1 MGKRIGIL
9 GGTFNPVHYGHLLAA
24 EQVRYHLKLD
34 TVIFI
39 PAMIP
44 PHKKAV
50 SLIEARHRIN
60 MLRIAVKGNP
70 FFEVSDIEM
79 KHKVKSYT
87 YDTVHTLKKIYPSD
101 TVLYFIAGSDSA
113 LTIKT
118 WKNYPQLLR
127 SCKFI
132 AVDRPGYKLTGYRKK
147 FCNQIKIISM
157 PLLDISSSEIR
168 TRIRKEQSIRYL
180 LPVKVEEYIYSNK
193 LYTK

>member
-1 MGKRIGIL
+1 MGKRIGVF

-24 EQVRYHLKLD
+24 EQVRHQLKLD

-39 PAMIP
+39 PAMTP

-60 MLRIAVKGNP
+60 MLKIAVKGNP
-70 FFEVSDIEM
+70 FFEVSDIEI
-79 KHKVKSYT
+79 KRQVISYT
-87 YDTVHTLKKIYPSD
+87 YDTVHAFKKIYPSG

-113 LTIKT
+113 LTIQS
-118 WKNYPQLLR
+118 WKNYTELLR

-132 AVDRPGYKLTGYRKK
+132 AVDRPGYKLTGYRKNFRNKVK
-147 FCNQIKIISM
+147 FISM

-168 TRIRKEQSIRYL
+168 TRIRKGQSIRYL
-180 LPVKVEEYIYSNK
+180 LPVKVEEYIYSHK